1 MSPINLCPIRY
12 ISPIDLCPSLRKK
25 KKNHGGGRSDKSKN
39 GSEWEFNAIGRGF
52 NGGLE
57 KLCRDYGVNV

>member
-1 MSPINLCPIRY
+1 MGEKKRNQSPNL
-12 ISPIDLCPSLRKK
+12 
-25 KKNHGGGRSDKSKN
+25 KNHGGGRSDKNKN
-39 GSEWEFNAIGRGF
+39 GSEWEFNAVGRGF